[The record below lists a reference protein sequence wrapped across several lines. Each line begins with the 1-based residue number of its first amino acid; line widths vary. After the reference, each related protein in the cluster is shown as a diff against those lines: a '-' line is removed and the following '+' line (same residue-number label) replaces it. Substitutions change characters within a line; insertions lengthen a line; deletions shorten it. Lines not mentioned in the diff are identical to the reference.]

1 MKWTWAIPLLLLGE
15 SGLAFSPLNP
25 EDNVDKFAH
34 FGLSC
39 ALTGSVETIGKAFDE
54 EHLVTNKNRFLSSLF
69 VMGVGIYKELRDLRE
84 GGEGR
89 DSARDVVAD
98 AVGITVGNLIHW
110 EF

>member
-1 MKWTWAIPLLLLGE
+1 MKWVLALLFACG
-15 SGLAFSPLNP
+15 SSRAFGFGPSDP

-39 ALTGSVETIGKAFDE
+39 ALTGALVTIGKGQNPD
-54 EHLVTNKNRFLSSLF
+54 HLVTARNRFLSSSAVISL
-69 VMGVGIYKELRDLRE
+69 GLYKELRDLRE

-89 DSARDVVAD
+89 DSARDYVAD
-98 AVGITVGNLIHW
+98 LVGIAVGNLIHW